1 MYLQGYTM
9 YKRSNRS
16 HIVRTMQRASKLFN
30 KQSVT
35 SFSESV
41 AVGAGAGADPSRGSV
56 VWRKLLQQ
64 SGFWYSHD
72 IGNHNVVDK
81 TRLMLATRL
90 RELSYMAFKSKGSNG
105 FSPFLCLWVNGV
117 GVDVAPYL
125 RCLEHTAELCGHEY
139 DSIRHIAQKQFNE

>member
-30 KQSVT
+30 KQSVA

-41 AVGAGAGADPSRGSV
+41 AVGAGAGADPSRGLV

-72 IGNHNVVDK
+72 IGNHNIVDK

-90 RELSYMAFKSKGSNG
+90 RELSYVAFKSN
-105 FSPFLCLWVNGV
+105 